1 MVKKHFYIMSNI
13 DNKDILFIHLHN
25 RPSLLSPFYLWVDS
39 YLSSHSLLD
48 YEDSISYLQNI
59 GIDID
64 MSDIYPSDES
74 FDDFYESHM
83 DELDNSYDD
92 YELVYPSSSSSS
104 SLGDDDI
111 STIDSS
117 LYGND
122 DYSFDE
128 ACYNSAKRI
137 YYYDDYMNKD
147 NVMKFRSLR
156 KFEKFCNEYGIYISP
171 GVLSLMKYRPESHCC
186 INKNILVDD
195 NLVVLEA
202 EESYGSMVYSAA
214 LPEEIDTM
222 SNELS
227 L

>member
-1 MVKKHFYIMSNI
+1 MSKT

-25 RPSLLSPFYLWVDS
+25 RPSLLSPFYSWVDS

-48 YEDSISYLQNI
+48 DSISYLQNY
-59 GIDID
+59 GFNID

-74 FDDFYESHM
+74 FDDFYASHM
-83 DELDNSYDD
+83 DELDYGNDDDYDD
-92 YELVYPSSSSSS
+92 YELVYPPSSSSSK
-104 SLGDDDI
+104 LCDDD
-111 STIDSS
+111 SS
-117 LYGND
+117 YD
-122 DYSFDE
+122 EDDVTDYSFDD
-128 ACYNSAKRI
+128 ACYNSTKRI

-156 KFEKFCNEYGIYISP
+156 TFEKFCDERGIYISP
-171 GVLSLMKYRPESHCC
+171 CVLSLMKYRTENHCC
-186 INKNILVDD
+186 INKNVLLDE

-214 LPEEIDTM
+214 LPDEIDAM
-222 SNELS
+222 YNVLS

>member
-1 MVKKHFYIMSNI
+1 MSKT

-25 RPSLLSPFYLWVDS
+25 RPSLLSPFYSWVDS

-48 YEDSISYLQNI
+48 DSISYLQNY

-64 MSDIYPSDES
+64 MSDIYPSDDS
-74 FDDFYESHM
+74 FDDFYASHM
-83 DELDNSYDD
+83 DELDYGNDDDYDD
-92 YELVYPSSSSSS
+92 YELVYPPSSSSSK
-104 SLGDDDI
+104 LCD
-111 STIDSS
+111 DSS
-117 LYGND
+117 YD
-122 DYSFDE
+122 EDDVTDYSFDD
-128 ACYNSAKRI
+128 ACYNSTKRI

-156 KFEKFCNEYGIYISP
+156 TFEKFCDERGIYISP
-171 GVLSLMKYRPESHCC
+171 CVLSLMKYRTENHCC
-186 INKNILVDD
+186 INKNVLLDE

-214 LPEEIDTM
+214 LPDEIDAM
-222 SNELS
+222 YNVLS